1 MARAKRGLDSH
12 KNLKIL
18 DVLCSVES
26 FAHDLRWKLRWGR
39 WVACR
44 DAQLHMH
51 LMARK
56 LLDDIGEDCWKTDH
70 VTPLPGSQQEL
81 EELQTLME
89 TMKSGSAGII
99 HFPADCS
106 NKLMIVTFNEEK
118 EMDTFYIP
126 RQVSSKTES
135 DEGSSKT
142 KWILRFE
149 RKGSS
154 TVIFGRMWE
163 EPGHLCYVAL
173 YLSSPIIA

>member
-1 MARAKRGLDSH
+1 MDSH
-12 KNLKIL
+12 KNLKIH
-18 DVLCSVES
+18 DILCSVES

-56 LLDDIGEDCWKTDH
+56 LLDDIGEDWWKTDH

-118 EMDTFYIP
+118 EICDGHVLYHPDRFLQRLKAT
-126 RQVSSKTES
+126 REAQKQN
-135 DEGSSKT
+135 GSSD
-142 KWILRFE
+142 LRE
-149 RKGSS
+149 KAAPTPSDLGECGRSQA
-154 TVIFGRMWE
+154 IFAMW
-163 EPGHLCYVAL
+163 PFTFH
-173 YLSSPIIA
+173 PQK